1 MNKDLVSAILMNGVK
16 NITPKRLQTFCDII
30 AQNVEGNVR
39 EIILTSLL
47 TDRIQPICINSWHA
61 VPYAKHWTPDV
72 YTATADAGLAQNE
85 QIYVQV
91 IDNSYRSYSQLNFN
105 PLGEGFKCE
114 ALYIDEK
121 GPIISTLNCN
131 ILELTVLELT
141 EVEDFDFISG
151 ILSMKAELENI

>member
-39 EIILTSLL
+39 EMILTSLL
-47 TDRIQPICINSWHA
+47 TDRIQPICIDSWYV
-61 VPYAKHWTPDV
+61 VPYAKHWSADI

-85 QIYVQV
+85 HIYIQI
-91 IDNSYRSYSQLNFN
+91 IDNSYRSYTQLDFN
-105 PLGEGFKCE
+105 PFGEGFKGE
-114 ALYIDEK
+114 VVTISDA
-121 GPIISTLNCN
+121 GPIITTLNVN
-131 ILELTVLELT
+131 ILELT